1 MIIKSLLL
9 GSAAAMLAVSGASAA
24 DAIVA
29 AEPEPVEYVRVCDA
43 FGAGYF
49 YIPGTEICLRIS
61 GEARLRIYADEH
73 DAELN
78 AGSFNPTT
86 GVFTPPGITGA
97 DQDSYTTAVRA
108 RVNFQAKQ
116 DTELGVLES
125 YIRLQGENDGGGD
138 GAVSV
143 DQAWVQLNNLFFGY
157 HESAWVTSTN
167 GGKSGFGAHGIF
179 DGSFGYQQRNLIQY
193 QFTGANW
200 FGAVSVEDDKDG
212 TTYMPD
218 VVGRLGFVVG
228 GVTVFGVVG
237 YDQDN
242 GIDNAVLT
250 SPFPVG
256 IAGLFGGTIPTSAG
270 VGAGSS
276 EVGVKLGLNADIG
289 AAGNLRVQGFY
300 ATGSTAYGANLSFLG
315 QAWTPEWSVLA
326 SYSHSISPEF
336 DVYVNGQYFSDF
348 YWAGTGISTSQNAW
362 RAAGGGSWSPVDNF
376 AVTAEVQYVDIDDLN
391 TGIPVVD
398 NPVNAVTENWNFV
411 FEMKRT
417 F

>member
-1 MIIKSLLL
+1 MKIKSLLL

-61 GEARLRIYADEH
+61 GEARLRVYANEH
-73 DAELN
+73 DAELT
-78 AGSFNPTT
+78 AGSL
-86 GVFTPPGITGA
+86 VPPGSVVGVTGA

-242 GIDNAVLT
+242 GVTIPALQ

-256 IAGLFGGTIPTSAG
+256 IAGLFPPLPVPAAA
-270 VGAGSS
+270 GAGSS
-276 EVGVKLGLNADIG
+276 EVGVKLGLNTDIG

-315 QAWTPEWSVLA
+315 IGWTPEWSVLA

-348 YWAGTGISTSQNAW
+348 YFVGTGTSTNLDAW
-362 RAAGGGSWSPVDNF
+362 RVAGGGSWSPVDNF
-376 AVTAEVQYVDIDDLN
+376 AVTAEVQYVDVDDLN
-391 TGIPVVD
+391 TGFAAAD
-398 NPVNAVTENWNFV
+398 DPVNAVTENWNFV

>member
-1 MIIKSLLL
+1 MKMKSLLL
-9 GSAAAMLAVSGASAA
+9 GSAAAMIFAPVASAA
-24 DAIVA
+24 DAIIA

-49 YIPGTEICLRIS
+49 YIPGTEICLKVG
-61 GEARLRIYADEH
+61 GEARLRVTANKH
-73 DAELN
+73 DAVLN
-78 AGSFNPTT
+78 AGSVNTT
-86 GVFTPPGITGA
+86 AVSYTPVGITGGN
-97 DQDSYTTAVRA
+97 QDSYSTAVRA

-167 GGKSGFGAHGIF
+167 GGASGFGAHGIF

-200 FGAVSVEDDKDG
+200 FGAISVEDDMDG
-212 TTYMPD
+212 TSYVPD

-228 GVTVFGVVG
+228 GATIFGVVG

-242 GIDNAVLT
+242 GITNTALT
-250 SPFPVG
+250 TVPFPAGG
-256 IAGLFGGTIPTSAG
+256 INPAPAGINGVFATSAAA
-270 VGAGSS
+270 GAGTS
-276 EVGVKLGLNADIG
+276 EVGVKLGLNTDIG
-289 AAGNLRVQGFY
+289 SAGNLRVQGFY
-300 ATGSTAYGANLSFLG
+300 ATGSTAYGANLGFLG

-326 SYSHSISPEF
+326 SYSHAVSSEV
-336 DVYVNGQYFSDF
+336 DVYANGQYFSDF
-348 YWAGTGISTSQNAW
+348 YWAGSSTKTGVDAW
-362 RAAGGGSWSPVDNF
+362 RVAGGGSWSPVDNF
-376 AVTAEVQYVDIDDLN
+376 AVTAEVQYVDIG
-391 TGIPVVD
+391 TIGIPVAD
-398 NPVNAVTENWNFV
+398 AVADNWNVV